1 MLTYIVFHVQG
12 VEYEETESV
21 WSYTGGGF
29 SSKYPAPDFQKDAI
43 ATYFD
48 YVTKGL
54 PANIP
59 KPGYNATGRGFP
71 DISFPSVGYRVQ
83 AGGVWQSLHNYVGG
97 TSASC
102 PVAGGFFSNV
112 NAARLAAGKGSLGWV
127 TPALYTYAPL
137 FVNDI
142 TTGNNAQCSDKL
154 GFYATTGW
162 DPASG
167 S

>member
-1 MLTYIVFHVQG
+1 M
-12 VEYEETESV
+12 EYEELESV
-21 WSYTGGGF
+21 WQHTGGGF
-29 SSKYPAPDFQKDAI
+29 SSKYPAPGFQKAAI
-43 ATYFD
+43 ATYFG
-48 YVTKGL
+48 YVANSL
-54 PANIP
+54 PAN
-59 KPGYNATGRGFP
+59 KPPAGYNATGRGFP
-71 DISFPSVGYRVQ
+71 DISFPSVGFRVQ
-83 AGGVWQSLHNYVGG
+83 AGGVWQSLQNYVGG

-112 NAARLAAGKGSLGWV
+112 NAARLAEGKGSLGWV

-142 TTGNNAQCSDKL
+142 TTGNNAQCAGAV

-167 S
+167 KLTD